1 MKELREEESNKKEN
15 KKSKT
20 NKKIIYTRKKS
31 ETKSMGAEIW
41 GRNGASIGQVKDS
54 YYSARKGQNKVHT
67 QAQTVE

>member
-41 GRNGASIGQVKDS
+41 GRNGASIGWVKDI
-54 YYSARKGQNKVHT
+54 
-67 QAQTVE
+67 